1 MNSLISA
8 AFGRARV
15 VALLLISIL
24 TIGAVGYVAIP
35 KESSPE
41 VAIPIIYVVTTL
53 EGISPEDSE
62 RLLVEP
68 LETELSSIEGLKEMT
83 GSAAEGYASVTLE
96 FDPGFESEEAMSKV
110 REAVDRAKTDLPED
124 ATEPSVNEVNTS
136 LFPILTTILSGPVPE
151 RTLIRIAEDLQDDM
165 EALEGVL
172 EVDIGGTR
180 EELLEVLIDPTV

>member
-83 GSAAEGYASVTLE
+83 GSAAEIG
-96 FDPGFESEEAMSKV
+96 
-110 REAVDRAKTDLPED
+110 RAH
-124 ATEPSVNEVNTS
+124 V
-136 LFPILTTILSGPVPE
+136 
-151 RTLIRIAEDLQDDM
+151 
-165 EALEGVL
+165 
-172 EVDIGGTR
+172 
-180 EELLEVLIDPTV
+180 